1 MWSKKAISEL
11 DKYFPPCGGCLF
23 CGHKDKRHRLWDAI
37 IALQESDEFT
47 AGLYELPIEA
57 VKMVRRIRPYHR
69 KQK

>member
-11 DKYFPPCGGCLF
+11 DKYFPPCGKCWL

-37 IALQESDEFT
+37 IALQESYEFT
-47 AGLYELPIEA
+47 AELYELPVEA

-69 KQK
+69 KGK